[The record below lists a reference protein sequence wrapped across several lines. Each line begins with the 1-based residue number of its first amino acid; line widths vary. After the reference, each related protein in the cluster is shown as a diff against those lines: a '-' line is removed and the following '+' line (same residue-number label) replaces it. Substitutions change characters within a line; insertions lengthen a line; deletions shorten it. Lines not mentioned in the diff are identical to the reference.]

1 MTSAYDSVGI
11 GQDAVVVDLGPGQ
24 EAVAAQIEAKHGNEV
39 QLTVGTTTFCH
50 GPGLSTVC
58 PSFESGSPPPHG
70 LRLVL
75 TLSQKSIEPTDALG
89 ATLTVTNEGPGT
101 FMMDTG
107 QPLVASIVTPG
118 SLHVVGSFSG
128 SVSGTG
134 FGMDLPPGQSHS
146 IPVIVGTS
154 RCDGGRGSALPAGH
168 YGVRVAIEPETQ
180 PPTPRYLAPEV
191 GLTVR

>member
-1 MTSAYDSVGI
+1 MTSAYESVGI
-11 GQDAVVVDLGPGQ
+11 GKDAVVVELRPGQ
-24 EAVAAQIEAKHGNEV
+24 EAVAAQIEAKYGNEV
-39 QLTVGTTTFCH
+39 HLTVGTTTYCH

-58 PSFESGSPPPHG
+58 PSFEPGSPLPPG

-75 TLSQKSIEPTDALG
+75 TLSHKTITPTDALG
-89 ATLTVTNEGPGT
+89 ATLAVTNQGPGT
-101 FMMDTG
+101 FMMDMG

-118 SLHVVGSFSG
+118 SLHVVGTFSG

-134 FGMDLPPGQSHS
+134 FGMELPPGHS
-146 IPVIVGTS
+146 GQVPVIVGTS

-168 YGVRVAIEPETQ
+168 YGVRVAIEPESRPT
-180 PPTPRYLAPEV
+180 TPRYLAPEV

>member
-1 MTSAYDSVGI
+1 MTSAYESVGI
-11 GQDAVVVDLGPGQ
+11 SQDAVVVDLGPGQ
-24 EAVAAQIEAKHGNEV
+24 EAVAAQIEAKYGNEV
-39 QLTVGTTTFCH
+39 QLTVGTTTYCH

-58 PSFESGSPPPHG
+58 PSFEPGSPPPRG

-75 TLSQKSIEPTDALG
+75 TLDQKTIKPTDALG
-89 ATLTVTNEGPGT
+89 ATLAVTNEGPGT
-101 FMMDTG
+101 FSMNLG

-128 SVSGTG
+128 SVGGTG
-134 FGMDLPPGQSHS
+134 LALELGPGQSHP
-146 IPVIVGTS
+146 IPVIVGTA

-180 PPTPRYLAPEV
+180 PPMPRYLASEV